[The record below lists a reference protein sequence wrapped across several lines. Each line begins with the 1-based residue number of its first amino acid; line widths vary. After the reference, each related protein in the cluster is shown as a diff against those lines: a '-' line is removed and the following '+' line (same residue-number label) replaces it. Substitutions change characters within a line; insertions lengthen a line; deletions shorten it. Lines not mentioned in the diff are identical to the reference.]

1 MRSHPENRGEY
12 VAGLSE
18 QILQSDRALARAKR
32 ECLIGSARNT
42 GVGIG
47 EVDAGIRQ
55 TDVVNDTFQLLLR
68 YFLADRGV
76 NTADLPRNL
85 FDTGPAL

>member
-1 MRSHPENRGEY
+1 MVNTLPDFPNKFYSRIVLFGERNEN
-12 VAGLSE
+12 V
-18 QILQSDRALARAKR
+18 
-32 ECLIGSARNT
+32 CIGSARNT